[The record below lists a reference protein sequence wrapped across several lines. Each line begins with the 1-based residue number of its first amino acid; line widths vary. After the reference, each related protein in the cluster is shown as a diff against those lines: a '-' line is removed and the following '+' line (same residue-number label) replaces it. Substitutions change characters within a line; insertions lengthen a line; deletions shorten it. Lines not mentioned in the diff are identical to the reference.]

1 MLRNLAFASLAF
13 ASLAPAAFAQQTA
26 TPGAA
31 PATNTTT
38 TRSAGTAAQKP
49 VSDPLFAAAAAA
61 GGLKEVTLAQL
72 GEQKA
77 TDPELKK
84 FSQHMIAEHT
94 KMNSELMTLASQKQ
108 APLPR
113 TLSPEATFC
122 AESLAGLSGEEF
134 DACYAK
140 AQLVTHMDSLA
151 TFEAEAERGL
161 DPDMKAL
168 AAKGVPHIKE
178 HLKMIKPIAMRYEE
192 KMKEKKGEK

>member
-1 MLRNLAFASLAF
+1 MIRKLALA
-13 ASLAPAAFAQQTA
+13 ALSVAILAPAAQAQTS
-26 TPGAA
+26 AA
-31 PATNTTT
+31 KM
-38 TRSAGTAAQKP
+38 G
-49 VSDPLFAAAAAA
+49 VSDPLFAAAAAC

-72 GEQKA
+72 GEKKA

-84 FSQHMIAEHT
+84 FSQHMVAEHT
-94 KMNSELMTLASQKQ
+94 KMNSELMTLAAKKQ
-108 APLPR
+108 IPLPR

-122 AESLAGLSGEEF
+122 AESLNGLSGEEF

-151 TFEAEAERGL
+151 TFEAEAERGM
-161 DPDMKAL
+161 DPEVKAL

-178 HLKMIKPIAMRYEE
+178 HLAMIKPIAMKYEE